1 MVAGTF
7 DKIAN
12 SPDFKLSLSTDM
24 GQTEFHMGYSM
35 IGTLERGWSA
45 LNKFETTH
53 FAVVKKQ
60 WPDSSFNA
68 KAAGFKL
75 L

>member
-1 MVAGTF
+1 
-7 DKIAN
+7 
-12 SPDFKLSLSTDM
+12 M

-68 KAAGFKL
+68 RAAGFKL